1 VSVFSAG
8 PGTTVNGG
16 ERIYCSK
23 ESSHHACICLSF
35 CTPDPT
41 LTKHVSCQLVRT
53 EQKPLISAP
62 GNGTTSN
69 DTVPTGNH
77 QSGRF
82 SSLTRPSWGRRACT
96 RPRPPPGGRQGQADG
111 RSCVVSLHCPPRT
124 RPCLSRPRSPP
135 PPAGCPAPLAAAS
148 ACLPICCCC
157 CWPAASTGYRKWL
170 MPEPDLQIKTGKA
183 EIVFLIDF

>member
-1 VSVFSAG
+1 MSVFSAG

-82 SSLTRPSWGRRACT
+82 SSLTRPSWCRRACT
-96 RPRPPPGGRQGQADG
+96 RPRLLPWGLGGRQGQADG
-111 RSCVVSLHCPPRT
+111 RSCVVSPCIARRGRDPACPG
-124 RPCLSRPRSPP
+124 
-135 PPAGCPAPLAAAS
+135 PARHL
-148 ACLPICCCC
+148 LL
-157 CWPAASTGYRKWL
+157 PAAPHHLPLPASQSAAGL
-170 MPEPDLQIKTGKA
+170 LPLQATVSGSSPSPTCKLKQGKPK
-183 EIVFLIDF
+183 

>member
-1 VSVFSAG
+1 MSVFSAG

-82 SSLTRPSWGRRACT
+82 SSLTRPSWCRRACT
-96 RPRPPPGGRQGQADG
+96 RPRLLPWEAGRG
-111 RSCVVSLHCPPRT
+111 RLMGEVASCL
-124 RPCLSRPRSPP
+124 LAL
-135 PPAGCPAPLAAAS
+135 PAEDETLPVPAPLATS
-148 ACLPICCCC
+148 SCRLPRTTCRCLCLPPNLLLLLLACCL
-157 CWPAASTGYRKWL
+157 YRL
-170 MPEPDLQIKTGKA
+170 P
-183 EIVFLIDF
+183 